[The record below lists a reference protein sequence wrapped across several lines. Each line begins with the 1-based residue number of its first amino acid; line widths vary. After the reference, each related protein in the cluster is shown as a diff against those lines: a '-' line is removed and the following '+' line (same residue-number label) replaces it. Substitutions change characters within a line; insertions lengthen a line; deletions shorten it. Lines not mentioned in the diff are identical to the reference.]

1 MTGPAATP
9 SPWPDDPP
17 TEARLGERPAG
28 EQPAGEQPRGESHT
42 GEPPAEAR
50 PSGPAAGGTEP
61 PLPDGS
67 APPPGSGPARPDRP
81 RIGIHGLGGVTAR
94 GAGLSAAAIALL
106 LTGFRYGYP
115 DLALLG
121 AAAAGAVLCGV
132 VFALWRP
139 RLGVERFA
147 DPDRVARGEP
157 ARMTLTVRNTSRVRA
172 ANLIATDRCGPGSVP
187 VPLLRLR
194 PGRDTTVG
202 YPVPTSRRGVVA
214 IGPLRVTRGDP
225 LALITLARTYGGV
238 ASVWV
243 HPRIHLLR
251 AVPAGISRSLDGRV
265 DKVPHGTITFDSLRE
280 YVVGD
285 ELRRVH
291 WRSSAK
297 VGELM
302 VREQLDTAEPTIVVL
317 LDDRAAAHPEVR
329 DGVADSF
336 EAACEAAASIVAAA
350 VREDLPVSLHLVTST
365 ATGPFLDVLTEA
377 ALASGDLAAT
387 LRRLRAQ
394 RLGDTLVFLTGPGGR
409 ADLGSVSGLRGPYPV
424 VLAGLFGDRDA
435 APVSTGEG
443 LIVIEAESGE
453 EFAAAWDGVR
463 GW

>member
-1 MTGPAATP
+1 MPADYTPQPPIGSPAAG
-9 SPWPDDPP
+9 S
-17 TEARLGERPAG
+17 
-28 EQPAGEQPRGESHT
+28 T
-42 GEPPAEAR
+42 G
-50 PSGPAAGGTEP
+50 GHPAAGGTAA
-61 PLPDGS
+61 DASVRGGTAAGGTAAGGSTMSQAATGHRAASGS
-67 APPPGSGPARPDRP
+67 AAGQPAADLPAGGRMGVGRPAR
-81 RIGIHGLGGVTAR
+81 GGVTAR
-94 GAGLSAAAIALL
+94 GVGVLVGAFVLL
-106 LTGFRYGYP
+106 GVGFRYGYP

-121 AAAAGAVLCGV
+121 AAAAVAMVCAV

-139 RLGVERFA
+139 RLGVERVA

-157 ARMTLTVRNTSRVRA
+157 ARMTLTVRNASRLRA
-172 ANLIATDRCGPGSVP
+172 ANLVAADRCGGGSVP

-194 PGRDTTVG
+194 PGRDTSVG
-202 YPVPTSRRGVVA
+202 YPVPTSRRGVVS
-214 IGPLRVTRGDP
+214 IGPLRVTRADP
-225 LALITLARTYGGV
+225 LGLMTLARTYGGV
-238 ASVWV
+238 ASIWV

-251 AVPAGISRSLDGRV
+251 AVPAGMARSLDGRI

-317 LDDRAAAHPEVR
+317 LDDRAAAHPDVR
-329 DGVADSF
+329 DGTAESF
-336 EAACEAAASIVAAA
+336 ESACEAAASIVAAA
-350 VREDLPVSLHLVTST
+350 VREDLPVSMHLVST
-365 ATGPFLDVLTEA
+365 VATGPYLDVLTEA
-377 ALASGDLAAT
+377 TLQPGDLSGT
-387 LRRLRAQ
+387 LRRMRAQ

-409 ADLGSVSGLRGPYPV
+409 DDLGAVSGLRGPYPV
-424 VLAGLFGDRDA
+424 VMAGLFGDRDA
-435 APVSTGEG
+435 APVSGGDG
-443 LIVIEAESGE
+443 LIVMEAADGA